1 MATMPMTT
9 FAELERLGKW
19 IAGCGETFQCPTE
32 GHGLMIALECY
43 ATGMTPFAWL
53 RRYGLLHGRPS
64 MKADA
69 MLADFQARGGKWKI
83 IERSAKRAAMVFTYE
98 GQETPFEFTLEQ
110 AVKAG
115 YTMNEKKGTPNKQWA
130 TIPENMLFARC
141 VSGGLRL
148 VCPMIVAGYY
158 TPEELN
164 DEGEEQTQ
172 AAPVELPAAVAKV
185 TQVAKAAPVPA
196 PAPAAAAPVAVAA
209 GKGEA
214 GNGKG
219 QAVATSAA
227 PVKAEVAI
235 PASGP
240 IPADATVPAELQPA
254 APTAPVAVD
263 YSLCPIG
270 TAATKGKPW
279 RELADV
285 HLKRCLTAKD
295 GVFAAVTTEHRAMI
309 EEELARR
316 ADAKAKEAPA
326 QA

>member
-43 ATGMTPFAWL
+43 ATGTTPFAWL

-69 MLADFQARGGKWKI
+69 MLADFQVRGGKWKVV
-83 IERSAKRAAMVFTYE
+83 ERSAKRAAVVFTYE

-115 YTMNEKKGTPNKQWA
+115 YTVNKNGTPNKQWA

-141 VSGGLRL
+141 VSGGLRI

-158 TPEELN
+158 TPEELT
-164 DEGEEQTQ
+164 DEGEDD
-172 AAPVELPAAVAKV
+172 APVGPVELPPALAKV
-185 TQVAKAAPVPA
+185 TQAAVAPAAKGETASGKGSEPESGKAQAA
-196 PAPAAAAPVAVAA
+196 PAPA
-209 GKGEA
+209 
-214 GNGKG
+214 
-219 QAVATSAA
+219 VAT
-227 PVKAEVAI
+227 KAEVAI

-240 IPADATVPAELQPA
+240 IPPDPTVPAELQPA
-254 APTAPVAVD
+254 AVAAVD
-263 YSLCPIG
+263 YGICPIG
-270 TAATKGKPW
+270 RENTKGKKW
-279 RELADV
+279 SELPDAV
-285 HLKRCLTAKD
+285 LARCLTGKD
-295 GVFAAVTTEHRAMI
+295 GAFAAVTVEHRAMI

-316 ADAKAKEAPA
+316 AKAKQQPAPA
-326 QA
+326 TATA